1 MSFKAKKV
9 LVTGAGGF
17 IGSHLTERLIDLGT
31 HVRAFVRYNSRND
44 WGLLESLTKD
54 KLSEVEIVLGDLRD
68 GEAVRQAADTVDI
81 IFHLGSL
88 IAIPYSYV
96 HPRETIETNVM
107 GTLNVMAAANKAGV
121 ERVVHTSTSEVY
133 GTAQYVP
140 IDERHPLQGQ
150 SPYSASKIAADKIA
164 ESFHRSFGLPV
175 STIRPFNTFGPRQS
189 ARAVIPT
196 IITQALAPG
205 TTMVLGSL
213 RPTRDYTYV
222 DDTVQGFIKVAESD
236 HSVGETINIG
246 SNFEISIGDIAKK
259 VIDAIGV
266 SKQISLDVNR
276 VRPENSEVERLWCD
290 NTKAK
295 RLLEWEPRVSFEE
308 GLSRTIQWI
317 SAHRHSYKTDLYNV

>member
-1 MSFKAKKV
+1 MSFEAKKV

-17 IGSHLTERLIDLGT
+17 IGSHLTERLIDLGA

-259 VIDAIGV
+259 VIDTIGV
-266 SKQISLDVNR
+266 SKQISLDVKR

-295 RLLEWEPRVSFEE
+295 RLLEWEPWVSFEE